1 MKAVF
6 SIVLI
11 LAGCDKRVIDNTPPI
26 YTYSETIERE
36 DGSTVTINYS
46 GPQSPADALQI
57 RELHTAMQSP

>member
-1 MKAVF
+1 MKA
-6 SIVLI
+6 I
-11 LAGCDKRVIDNTPPI
+11 LAALLLTGCEKRVVDNTFPI

-36 DGSTVTINYS
+36 AVTINYS